1 MNNWPTGSLFPNA
14 TSAATSVASPAS
26 PVVTDLLI
34 ADRGDFVG
42 QRVASLVLTFGG
54 LQGDRHTGSTR
65 RADART
71 PWHPRGAPIANTR
84 QLSLVSIEECAEIAA
99 ALGIATL
106 DPAMLGPNLVLQGIP
121 SLSLLPPAT
130 RLQFSSGATIF
141 ITEQNVPCRHPGA
154 RLAAAHADPRLA
166 GAFGRAATGRR
177 GLLAL
182 VEREGPIRAGDP
194 VRTIATRTAHPHLPR
209 VKA

>member
-1 MNNWPTGSLFPNA
+1 MNTWPTGSLFPTT
-14 TSAATSVASPAS
+14 TSGTAPAS
-26 PVVTDLLI
+26 PKVADLLI

-42 QRVASLVLTFGG
+42 HRVDSLSLTFGG
-54 LQGDRHTGSTR
+54 LRGDRHEGTTR

-71 PWHPRGAPIANTR
+71 PWHTRGTAIANTR

-106 DPAMLGPNLVLQGIP
+106 DPALLGPNLVLQGIP

-130 RLQFSSGATIF
+130 RLQFPSGATIF

-154 RLAAAHADPRLA
+154 RLAAAHADARLA
-166 GAFGRAATGRR
+166 GVFGRAATGRR

-182 VEREGPIRAGDP
+182 VEREGTVQAGDP
-194 VRTIATRTAHPHLPR
+194 VRTIATRTTRPHLPR
-209 VKA
+209 VKV